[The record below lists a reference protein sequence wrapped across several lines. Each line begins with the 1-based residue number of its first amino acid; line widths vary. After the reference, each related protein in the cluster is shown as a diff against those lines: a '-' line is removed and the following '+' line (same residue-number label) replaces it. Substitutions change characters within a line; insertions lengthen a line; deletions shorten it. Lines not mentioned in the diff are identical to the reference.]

1 MRTLD
6 MQKRLL
12 SFLAA
17 GTFAMGL
24 IATPVLAQETNLVYY
39 GFQLEEF
46 EHRAGDESEE
56 LLVWNGDAFVGTDEL
71 KLRWLSQGEYDMD
84 ASKFETMENRLV
96 LQMPVTDFFD
106 VKAGMRADTPKG
118 KSRLYG
124 VLGLTG
130 LAKQWIEI
138 DADLFVSDKGSA
150 SVGLDAEYELLL
162 TNRLTLTPSAD
173 LDIAFS
179 DDEKMGVGSGFSSAE
194 VGWRLSYDILDRTLS
209 PYLGVIWERKFGQTA
224 DFAREEGEDTE
235 AWFVAIGMKLLF

>member
-1 MRTLD
+1 ML
-6 MQKRLL
+6 KPVLA
-12 SFLAA
+12 FLAA
-17 GTFAMGL
+17 GA
-24 IATPVLAQETNLVYY
+24 VLTGPMVLPASAQETNLVYY

-56 LLVWNGDAFVGTDEL
+56 LLVWNGDAFVGTDEM
-71 KLRWLSQGEYDMD
+71 KLRWLSQGEYDTD

-106 VKAGMRADTPKG
+106 VKAGVRADTPKG

-138 DADLFVSDKGSA
+138 DADLFVSDKGDA
-150 SVGLDAEYELLL
+150 SVRLDAEYELLL

-173 LDIAFS
+173 LDVAFS

-194 VGWRLSYDILDRTLS
+194 VGLRLSYDILDRTLS
-209 PYLGVIWERKFGQTA
+209 PYIGVVWERKFGETA
-224 DFAREEGEDTE
+224 DFAREEGEDVE
-235 AWFVAIGMKLLF
+235 AWFVAIGMKVLF